1 MRINRI
7 HFNSLGNTWVIQKL
21 TASKKMKP
29 PVNKGFTGGYS
40 SYSYLGWESNPH
52 SRKNWILN
60 PARLPIPPPRLEGS
74 KVINYLFDLIKINNN
89 AIR

>member
-1 MRINRI
+1 MALQGCL
-7 HFNSLGNTWVIQKL
+7 NSKQ
-21 TASKKMKP
+21 
-29 PVNKGFTGGYS
+29 
-40 SYSYLGWESNPH
+40 YLGWESNPH